1 MKINLGLTTEEYEK
15 IRRLTLSDYTGD
27 LSYEEVVSLVE
38 DLLNNIENL
47 EEKIERLENTEVE
60 SKDPYTLYGINER
73 DFY

>member
-38 DLLNNIENL
+38 DLLSNIEDL
-47 EEKIERLENTEVE
+47 EEKIERLENIEEE